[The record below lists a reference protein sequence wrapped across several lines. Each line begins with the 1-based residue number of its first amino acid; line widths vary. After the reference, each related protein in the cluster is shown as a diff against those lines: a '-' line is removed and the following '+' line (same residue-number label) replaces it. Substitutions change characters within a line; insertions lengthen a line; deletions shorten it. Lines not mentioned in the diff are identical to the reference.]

1 MGDMNRRR
9 SLSLLAATGVPSLL
23 GSGCQRREVESVTH
37 WRGVLFNSDVDM
49 ALHALPAS
57 VAEALIRD
65 CELEMQR
72 LEKLFSLYLPDS
84 PLSRLNRTGLLEDP
98 PPELVDLVQKALLV
112 AKRSGGA
119 FDPTIQPYWTWLRGE
134 VETTGTFDPEIQA
147 RVLEK
152 VDFRQVRCSEEELSF
167 GQEGMAL
174 TLNGLSQ
181 GWITDRATKILRD
194 GGARHCLVNL
204 GEFYGIGSQPS
215 GKDWIVGLRGV
226 EGQEVTLRDR
236 ALAVSSGA
244 GLYFGTG
251 DRRNHIIDPRTGDC
265 VEARKVVV
273 VTAPEAWLA
282 DALSTACSV
291 LTEEEART
299 LIAQWEDVDLFI
311 HSPS

>member
-1 MGDMNRRR
+1 MNRRR
-9 SLSLLAATGVPSLL
+9 CLSLLSATGAASLL
-23 GSGCQRREVESVTH
+23 GNGCQRVVREEVTR

-49 ALHALPAS
+49 AVHAMPPA
-57 VAEALIRD
+57 VAEPLIRN

-84 PLSRLNRTGLLEDP
+84 PLSRLNRTGRLDNP
-98 PPELVDLVQKALLV
+98 PPELVDLVRKALLV
-112 AKRSGGA
+112 AERSGGA
-119 FDPTIQPYWTWLRGE
+119 FDPTIQPYWTWLRE
-134 VETTGTFDPEIQA
+134 TVETTGAIDPEAQA
-147 RVLEK
+147 QFLEK
-152 VDFRQVRCSEEELSF
+152 VDFRQVRCGEEELSF
-167 GQEGMAL
+167 GREGMAL

-194 GGARHCLVNL
+194 GGAQHCLVNL
-204 GEFYGIGSQPS
+204 GEFYGLGTQPS

-226 EGQEVTLRDR
+226 EGEEIALRDR

-265 VEARKVVV
+265 VEARKVVA

-291 LTEEEART
+291 LEEEKARD
-299 LIAQWEDVDLFI
+299 LIAQWEDVELFI
-311 HSPS
+311 YKTGR